1 MVPYVLATLYNVCM
15 YVGPLLLVYVNKYLK
30 CKLLEKVYD
39 RLFYSLKKCLN
50 INEHSLRK
58 SVRTICHDKGHTPT
72 LVTIDIMISSL
83 TTHTHLPELKAVSN
97 NIEKE
102 VKLTTPTRPSFLSL
116 HTLDN
121 VNNVPHIYYNAGSLT
136 RQCYIYIM
144 YCWIVQYMSN
154 ITMT

>member
-121 VNNVPHIYYNAGSLT
+121 VPHIYYNAGSLT
-136 RQCYIYIM
+136 RQCYIYI
-144 YCWIVQYMSN
+144 YISCIVELYN
-154 ITMT
+154 I